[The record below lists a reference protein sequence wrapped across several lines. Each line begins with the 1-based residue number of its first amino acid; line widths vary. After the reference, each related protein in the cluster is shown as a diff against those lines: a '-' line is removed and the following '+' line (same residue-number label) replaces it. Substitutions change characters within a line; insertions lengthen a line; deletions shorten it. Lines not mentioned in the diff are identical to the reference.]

1 MQTIEPSPI
10 LASKCNCSS
19 LHCIAVQSFCFD
31 YKTFSKTY
39 ISIFHAPTIP
49 IVSEVFHDIATL
61 ECNYGLVFNFDV
73 EITVMWFDYPP
84 NTYLK

>member
-1 MQTIEPSPI
+1 MQLQFSHIDF
-10 LASKCNCSS
+10 
-19 LHCIAVQSFCFD
+19 IALCREFCFD

-61 ECNYGLVFNFDV
+61 ECNYGLVFNNICREKGYYWGGAFSD
-73 EITVMWFDYPP
+73 
-84 NTYLK
+84 N

>member
-1 MQTIEPSPI
+1 MQLHFPQIEF
-10 LASKCNCSS
+10 
-19 LHCIAVQSFCFD
+19 IALLCREFCFD

-73 EITVMWFDYPP
+73 EITVMWLDYPQIP
-84 NTYLK
+84 KYLK